1 MIAASFVPAE
11 CPKGG
16 GYVGYIR
23 KALEKGFSEMYGL
36 GGGPEPYFFKNRPL
50 PLTGWVFFACSSPV
64 SDRLHRTPTPITPTY
79 GHMRVKSF
87 RWICC
92 I

>member
-1 MIAASFVPAE
+1 MIVASFVPAE

-23 KALEKGFSEMYGL
+23 KALEEGFSEMYWL
-36 GGGPEPYFFKNRPL
+36 GGGPEPYFLENWPL
-50 PLTGWVFFACSSPV
+50 PLTGWGFFACYRLV
-64 SDRLHRTPTPITPTY
+64 SDRLHRTPTPLTPTY
-79 GHMRVKSF
+79 GHIRVKSF
-87 RWICC
+87 GCICC